1 MESTNTI
8 VLNCLDLEIQQATI
22 SLPGYP
28 AEAAKATTFCLEQE
42 TVSLEF
48 SCELPKGS
56 SAHLD
61 LEFTGVLNDKM
72 KGFYR
77 SKYYADGCERYAGVT
92 QFEATDARRCFPC
105 WDEPAI
111 KATFN
116 IQLDVPADRVALSNM
131 PVISEDAY
139 ELDGVQLKRMK
150 FDITPIMST
159 YLVAVVVG
167 EYDYVEGRSA
177 DGVLVRVYTPLG
189 KKEQGDFALEVAVKV
204 LPYYRDYF
212 GIAYPLPKMDLIA
225 ISDFSSGAMENWGL
239 ITYRETF
246 LLVDPENTSLIRKQ
260 SIALTVGHEI
270 AHQWFGNLVTMEWW
284 THLWLNEGYAS
295 FVEFLCVDHVFPE
308 YDIWTQFVTD
318 MYTRA
323 LELDGLRNSHPIEVP
338 VGHPSEIDEIFD
350 EISYNK
356 GASVI
361 RMLHNWLGEE
371 DFRKGMGLYLDRHQ
385 YRNTE
390 TEDLWRA
397 LEEASTKAVGKVMNT
412 WVKQKGF
419 PIVTV
424 TQRQEGTA
432 RVLNVSQKKFRAAN
446 EPEDEEG
453 DYLWL
458 LPLTFTDSRDPKRT
472 VMTTVLTE
480 RTGEF
485 RLEDTPEGVWV
496 KLNLGA
502 VGYYR
507 VNYSSEMLAAFVP
520 SIVDLSMPPLDR
532 LGLLNDLFAMVQGG
546 HASTVEAFKLMDAY
560 RNEDNYTVW
569 FAITSCI
576 AKLQLLVSHI
586 PELEERINVYG
597 ERLYLPI
604 AEKLGW
610 DVKPNESHLDTLLRS
625 LVLNRLVSFNCQK
638 VVDEAKRRFED
649 HLSGKQVLQAD
660 LRSACYKAV
669 LQDGDEATFEK
680 MLDLY
685 RATDL
690 HEEKDRISKSLGANR
705 NVEIL
710 KKVIQFAV
718 SVSRIGS

>member
-1 MESTNTI
+1 M
-8 VLNCLDLEIQQATI
+8 LNSLDLEIQRAALI
-22 SLPGYP
+22 VPGYP
-28 AEAAKATTFCLEQE
+28 VEEAKSTVFCLEQE
-42 TVSLEF
+42 TVTLEF
-48 SCELPKGS
+48 STALPQGS
-56 SAHLD
+56 SAVLD

-77 SKYYADGCERYAGVT
+77 SKYYGADGSERYAGVT

-105 WDEPAI
+105 WDEPNV

-131 PVISEDAY
+131 PVANEERYSVDQVAY
-139 ELDGVQLKRMK
+139 KRLK

-167 EYDYVEGRSA
+167 EYDFVEGRSA

-212 GIAYPLPKMDLIA
+212 KIAYPLPKMDLIA

-270 AHQWFGNLVTMEWW
+270 AHQWFGNLVTMDWW

-371 DFRKGMGLYLDRHQ
+371 DFRSGMGLYLNRHQ
-385 YRNTE
+385 YKNTE

-397 LEEASTKAVGKVMNT
+397 LEEASKKEVGKVMST
-412 WVKQKGF
+412 WVKLKGF

-424 TQRQEGTA
+424 EQRQDGNA
-432 RVLNVSQKKFRAAN
+432 RVLNVSQTKFRAAN
-446 EPEDEEG
+446 EPQDEDSE
-453 DYLWL
+453 YLWL
-458 LPLTFTDSRDPKRT
+458 LPLTFADSRDPEKVRL
-472 VMTTVLTE
+472 TTVLSE

-496 KLNLGA
+496 KLNLNV

-507 VNYSSEMLAAFVP
+507 VNYSSDMLAAFVP
-520 SIVDLSMPPLDR
+520 SIVDLTMPPLDR

-546 HASTVEAFKLMDAY
+546 HTSTVEAFKLMDAY

-569 FAITSCI
+569 SSITTCI
-576 AKLQLLVSHI
+576 AKLQLLVSHV
-586 PELEERINVYG
+586 PALEKKINAYG

-610 DVKPNESHLDTLLRS
+610 EAKQNESHLDTLLRG
-625 LVLNRLVSFNCQK
+625 LVLNRLVSFNCAK
-638 VVDEAKRRFED
+638 VVDEAKRRFEN
-649 HLSGKQVLQAD
+649 HVAGKAVLPAD

-669 LQDGDEATFEK
+669 LQDGDQGTFEK
-680 MLDLY
+680 MLELY

-690 HEEKDRISKSLGANR
+690 HEEKDRISRSLGANR
-705 NVEIL
+705 NVDIL
-710 KKVIQFAV
+710 KKVIQFAMSV
-718 SVSRIGS
+718 SVDSKALG